1 MTATLNPQAYCM
13 SLKFRADVA
22 PKVRDGNVTMQ
33 FGLWRR
39 PRVVAGR
46 VYVVPGVGTLR
57 VTAVEKVDLS
67 RITPWEA
74 EASGAK
80 GVTQLLDWLR
90 EEKPDADVEEG
101 WAYRVRFRFL
111 GPETEGVKEDGAEAD
126 ETPKR
131 EAHAREEKTADKAAS
146 KKDTKPAGKE
156 KVPTPTVQPKPIPA
170 DLMQWFTRDAW
181 HKEFLGALQAG
192 VWRNADDVAS
202 QIKSDSATV
211 RRRLGDLRK
220 RGLVTSH
227 RHHGYRITPE
237 GQGALAGM
245 SEGRDADAEATTTSA
260 AAWAAGRKDGSDVLR
275 ALADGEW
282 HNADGVAKALALSVV
297 SVQRRV
303 AALRDRG
310 LVESHRRRGY
320 RLTEQGRAVAGP
332 AQASGAAEPSEP
344 QMVDRTVTAATD
356 AAPQPT
362 EAAAEPAPET
372 GEAAARPAAQEAPV
386 APLPASLLEWLASK
400 PYRRDILL
408 AMRPGRYISSGELSE
423 ALSVSVTALH
433 GRLKTL
439 KERDLVDAAPRLG
452 YTLSSLGERAASVMR
467 AMASKGRNEPAGA
480 EAFLRAEPPGWGDV
494 SAPTP
499 TAPAVPV
506 GRAVRAPGVSRLAPQ
521 GECGFC
527 RATSRS
533 PAHQGWVRLMQTYL
547 EGQPDPQSKSP
558 AIACSRGVFED
569 AHWFLIVERDPLAEG
584 HSKLICKEHIV
595 DLIELDE
602 WASRDAKMAAVREAL
617 GRDLPLAAEVVASQ
631 DPRIVDVTVVAG
643 LEHGVH
649 LCFDLIPRY
658 RLDLPGVRP
667 LASIRSHYD
676 DLSLVRKRKL
686 WEARREHLQEVA
698 GRLREAAVTVLRLRS
713 VQGVSA
719 SEP

>member
-1 MTATLNPQAYCM
+1 MT
-13 SLKFRADVA
+13 LKFRADVA

-74 EASGAK
+74 EASGAE
-80 GVTQLLDWLR
+80 GVPQLLDWLR

-111 GPETEGVKEDGAEAD
+111 GPETVEAKEDGTEGAAEDAAV
-126 ETPKR
+126 EAPKR
-131 EAHAREEKTADKAAS
+131 GERARGEKRADKGAA
-146 KKDTKPAGKE
+146 KDAKQPAAKE
-156 KVPTPTVQPKPIPA
+156 RTPAPTVQPKPIPS
-170 DLMQWFTRDAW
+170 DLMQWFARDGW
-181 HKEFLGALQAG
+181 HGEFLGALRAG
-192 VWRNADDVAS
+192 VWRNADDIAS

-245 SEGRDADAEATTTSA
+245 SEGKDADAGTASTSV
-260 AAWAAGRKDGSDVLR
+260 AAWTAGRKDGSDVLK
-275 ALADGEW
+275 ALGDGEW

-320 RLTEQGRAVAGP
+320 RLTEQGRSAVGP
-332 AQASGAAEPSEP
+332 VTVEASGVATSQRPVAEERAQADASDGAVEAPLPEQSAETP
-344 QMVDRTVTAATD
+344 VATAEVPAR
-356 AAPQPT
+356 PK
-362 EAAAEPAPET
+362 APET
-372 GEAAARPAAQEAPV
+372 PV
-386 APLPASLLEWLASK
+386 APIPASLLEWLAAK

-452 YTLSSLGERAASVMR
+452 YTPSPLGERAASVLR

-494 SAPTP
+494 SVP
-499 TAPAVPV
+499 APAAPV
-506 GRAVRAPGVSRLAPQ
+506 MPVARAVRALGVSRLAPQ

-533 PAHQGWVRLMQTYL
+533 PARQGWVRLMQTYL
-547 EGQPDPQSKSP
+547 EGQPDPQSKTQP
-558 AIACSRGVFED
+558 IPCSRGVFED

-584 HSKLICKEHIV
+584 HGKLICKEHVV

-602 WASRDAKMAAVREAL
+602 WASRDARMAAVRDAL

-686 WEARREHLQEVA
+686 WEVRREHLQEIA
-698 GRLREAAVTVLRLRS
+698 GRLREAATSVLRLRA
-713 VQGVSA
+713 VQGVNV